1 MWAYQTS
8 DVDFED
14 GDDNDDDDDQGDE
27 DMDLH
32 GRYTLLKKITTVLL
46 LLFVCVA

>member
-32 GRYTLLKKITTVLL
+32 GRYTL
-46 LLFVCVA
+46 